1 MSNLRTTLYLDDVR
15 TPTETLP
22 NSQPWVV
29 VRNYSEFV
37 DHINTFGIPD
47 VISFDHDLADEHM
60 ADYYAQM
67 LQNKYQIPSYEEYKE
82 KTGLDCARFLIRY
95 SEQTGQ
101 PIKTCIVHS
110 HNPVGADNI
119 MKEINGYKRHIGQP
133 QDCYQQRFP
142 FIVETKN
149 K

>member
-1 MSNLRTTLYLDDVR
+1 MTELRKTLYIDDIR

-22 NSQPWVV
+22 NAHPWVV
-29 VRNYSEFV
+29 VRNYDGFV
-37 DHINTFGIPD
+37 DYINTHGIPD

-67 LQNKYQIPSYEEYKE
+67 LKQGYQLPEYTAYKE
-82 KTGLDCARFLIRY
+82 KTGLDCARYLIRH

-101 PIKTCIVHS
+101 PIKTCVVHS
-110 HNPVGADNI
+110 HNPVGAENI
-119 MKEINGYKRHIGQP
+119 MKELNGFKKHMGLP
-133 QDCYQQRFP
+133 ADCYQHRFP
-142 FIVETKN
+142 FKIEK